1 MYQWFVMGKNK
12 DLIQILTLVLIGMF
26 IPFLVS
32 ITITYG
38 LDLTNMDDL
47 IKIGSTFGYFLLIF
61 GIELLIVYLYF
72 TIVNKMANKNMEKFK
87 PK

>member
-1 MYQWFVMGKNK
+1 MGKNK

-38 LDLTNMDDL
+38 LDLTDMDDL

-87 PK
+87 AK

>member
-1 MYQWFVMGKNK
+1 MGKNR
-12 DLIQILTLVLIGMF
+12 DLIQILTLVLFGMF
-26 IPFLVS
+26 IPFLIS
-32 ITITYG
+32 ITITYS
-38 LDLTNMDDL
+38 LDLTNMSDL

-72 TIVNKMANKNMEKFK
+72 TISNKMANKNMEKYK

>member
-1 MYQWFVMGKNK
+1 MYRWFVMGKNR
-12 DLIQILTLVLIGMF
+12 DLIQILTLVLFGMF
-26 IPFLVS
+26 IPFLIS
-32 ITITYG
+32 ITITYS
-38 LDLTNMDDL
+38 LDLTNMSDL

-72 TIVNKMANKNMEKFK
+72 TISNKMANKNMEKYK

>member
-1 MYQWFVMGKNK
+1 MGKNK

-26 IPFLVS
+26 IPFFIS

-38 LDLTNMDDL
+38 LDFTNMDDL

-72 TIVNKMANKNMEKFK
+72 TIANKMANKNMDKYR

>member
-1 MYQWFVMGKNK
+1 
-12 DLIQILTLVLIGMF
+12 
-26 IPFLVS
+26 
-32 ITITYG
+32 
-38 LDLTNMDDL
+38 MDDL